1 MKLFTEIRPEKD
13 PTFEVGLEDR
23 LTLLG
28 SCFSDNI
35 AARLSDGGFTLC
47 RNPFGTL
54 YNPASIAAAA
64 SRLDSGEPF
73 IESDCVQM
81 GAGSPLVCSFSH
93 HTSFARPTAGEFLAN
108 ANARLAEAS
117 KFWKESNV
125 AVLTL
130 GTAFV
135 WRVLSRGGE
144 VAANCLKRPSA
155 EFSRELLSAGQCESL
170 IEGIVERHPDKR
182 FILTVSPIRHL
193 SDGAHANTVSKSTLH
208 LAVDSVLRRHG
219 NVRYFPAFE
228 ILLDELRDYR
238 FYDRDLVHPR
248 DIAVD
253 ILWERFLEAFVP
265 DKDKAGVRANEKS
278 AARSRHKPI
287 LV

>member
-1 MKLFTEIRPEKD
+1 MKLFTEIKPEKD
-13 PTFEVGLEDR
+13 PTFKVGLEDR

-35 AARLSDGGFTLC
+35 AARLSDGGFTIC

-54 YNPASIAAAA
+54 YNPASIAAAV

-73 IESDCVQM
+73 VESDCVQM
-81 GAGSPLVCSFSH
+81 GAGSFLVCSFSH
-93 HTSFARPTAGEFLAN
+93 HTSFARPTAGEFLSN

-117 KFWKESNV
+117 TFWKESSV

-144 VAANCLKRPSA
+144 VASNCLKRPSS
-155 EFSRELLSAGQCESL
+155 EFSRELLSVGQCESL
-170 IEGIVERHPDKR
+170 IEGIIERHPGKR

-193 SDGAHANTVSKSTLH
+193 ADGAHANTVSKSTLH
-208 LAVDSVLRRHG
+208 LAVDSVLSRHG
-219 NVRYFPAFE
+219 NVRYFPAYE

>member
-28 SCFSDNI
+28 SCFSDNV

-54 YNPASIAAAA
+54 YNPASIAAAV

-73 IESDCVQM
+73 VESDCVQM
-81 GAGSPLVCSFSH
+81 GAGSPLVCSFNH

-135 WRVLSRGGE
+135 WRVLSRGEE

-155 EFSRELLSAGQCESL
+155 EFSRELMSAGQCESL

-219 NVRYFPAFE
+219 NVRYFPAYE

>member
-13 PTFEVGLEDR
+13 PTFEVGLEDK

-35 AARLSDGGFTLC
+35 AARLSEGGFTLC

-54 YNPASIAAAA
+54 YNPASIAAAV

-73 IESDCVQM
+73 RKSDCVQM

-93 HTSFARPTAGEFLAN
+93 HTSFARATAEEFISDAN
-108 ANARLAEAS
+108 AGLAEAS
-117 KFWKESNV
+117 KFWDESDV
-125 AVLTL
+125 VILTF

-135 WRVLSRGGE
+135 WKVLTHGGK
-144 VAANCLKRPSA
+144 VASNCLKRPSS
-155 EFSRELLSAGQCESL
+155 EFSRELLNVGQCETL
-170 IEGIVERHPDKR
+170 IEEIVERHPGKR

-193 SDGAHANTVSKSTLH
+193 TGGAHANTVSKSILH
-208 LAVDSVLRRHG
+208 LAVDSILRRHD
-219 NVRYFPAFE
+219 NVRYFPAYE
-228 ILLDELRDYR
+228 ILIDELRDYR

-248 DIAVD
+248 DLAVD

-265 DKDKAGVRANEKS
+265 DKDKAGIRANEKS
-278 AARSRHKPI
+278 AARSRHMPI